1 MSLSIQVPNLS
12 VNSWIFCWH
21 NSFPTLKTCQN
32 LSSTSFVLHFF
43 VFLPVRKKPV
53 LSETHVFFPGHSYR
67 YRHPSRGHI
76 YESMRACLSES
87 WRNSE
92 RQTQTHL
99 DAPGLPSSRFAD
111 FGPFQPWTASS
122 RLDLQHK
129 FSKRKKNTCKKKWFK
144 VQWLEKKTPCILLV
158 HHL

>member
-1 MSLSIQVPNLS
+1 MSLNKLVPNLS

-32 LSSTSFVLHFF
+32 LSSTSFKLHLLR
-43 VFLPVRKKPV
+43 FLPVRKNRFFQKPMF
-53 LSETHVFFPGHSYR
+53 FFPGHGL
-67 YRHPSRGHI
+67 RHPSRGEI

-111 FGPFQPWTASS
+111 FCPFQPWTASS

-129 FSKRKKNTCKKKWFK
+129 FLKP
-144 VQWLEKKTPCILLV
+144 KKTHVQQKMIQSAVVWIPCIFSV